1 MFLFDYLMCCQSEN
15 AVCVSNAKLYFYK
28 KDGSGALAQLGRSDV
43 FQEKWCDA
51 VNACEKILKKIPDDE
66 KSLRR
71 AAELEKAMQCTT
83 MIHIMADYDEDIK
96 RKSYKKFLMKNLIP
110 YLVSR
115 NFSIRKK
122 LGAIAVLV
130 CPKRFLKRRI
140 ANE

>member
-1 MFLFDYLMCCQSEN
+1 M
-15 AVCVSNAKLYFYK
+15 
-28 KDGSGALAQLGRSDV
+28 
-43 FQEKWCDA
+43 
-51 VNACEKILKKIPDDE
+51 KKIPDDE